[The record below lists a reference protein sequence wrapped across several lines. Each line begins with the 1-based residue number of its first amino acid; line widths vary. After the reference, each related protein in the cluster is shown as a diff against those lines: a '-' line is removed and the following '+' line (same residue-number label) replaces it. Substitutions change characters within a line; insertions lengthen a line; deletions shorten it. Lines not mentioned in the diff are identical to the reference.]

1 MTEEQKM
8 AAQKDAEPT
17 VVTLYNG
24 IPYSV
29 IADDL
34 TSVQKDAYYAEMQEI
49 VNLYAAYKKGEEF
62 LTEGSNADYVPS
74 QLRYKKAASII
85 NKEARFLFAN
95 PPTFNIN
102 IDDVS
107 DEVKK
112 QNAVVQDF
120 LDTALRKNNLNEKLL
135 KAAKDCFIGKR
146 VALVLNFNDTSGIT
160 ITFLNSMEFVYETS
174 GVGSNELKKL
184 VMFSN
189 LEDTLYKE
197 KQRWFKKVYTLENGV
212 VYVEENIY
220 DGLGKLIEPVLKK
233 TRTLFTYIPAVVI
246 LNDGL
251 TGETKGESELGGLL
265 GYEAVYSKLANADID
280 AERKGMNPTRYTI
293 DASSESTANLSI
305 APGAYWDLQSDEDKS
320 VERQAQVGMMEPTM
334 AYSNALKTTLDR
346 VENTMYAEVDVP
358 NINSEQ
364 LQGVITSGKTLK
376 ALYWGLTVR
385 CDEKMLTWGPALH
398 FLAAT
403 IIEGGRLYPKS
414 ISKYTTVTTLPAI
427 SCEIQVENNYPLP
440 EDEVEEKN
448 MDLAEIEAKVM
459 SRKAYLKKWRK
470 LNDAEAE
477 AELLQI
483 KAEQDLF
490 ENSVL
495 PDVGDEDIADADAL
509 DIEEQIDEEETVDT
523 NPMNAV

>member
-1 MTEEQKM
+1 MNEEQKM
-8 AAQKDAEPT
+8 VAQRDLDPA
-17 VVTLYNG
+17 VVTIYEG

-34 TSVQKDAYYAEMQEI
+34 SSTQKESYYAEMQEI
-49 VNLYAAYKKGEEF
+49 ADLYVAFRKGEKF
-62 LTEGSNADYVPS
+62 LTEGSNSNYIPS
-74 QLRYKKAASII
+74 VLRYKKAATII
-85 NKEARFLFAN
+85 KKEARFLFAN

-102 IDDVS
+102 INAVS
-107 DEVKK
+107 EKVKG
-112 QNAVVQDF
+112 QNAVMQDF
-120 LDTALRKNNLNEKLL
+120 LDTVLRKNNFNDKLL
-135 KAAKDCFIGKR
+135 KAAKDCLIGKR

-160 ITFLNSMEFVYETS
+160 ITFLNSMEFIYETS
-174 GVGSNELKKL
+174 GVGSNELQKL

-189 LEDTLYKE
+189 LEDTSYRE
-197 KQRWFKKVYTLENGV
+197 QQRWFKKTYTLENGL
-212 VYVEENIY
+212 VYVEENLY
-220 DGLGKLIEPVLKK
+220 DGLGKLLEPLLKK
-233 TRTLFTYIPAVVI
+233 TKTAFTHIPAVVI

-251 TGETKGESELGGLL
+251 TGETKGESELGSLL
-265 GYEAVYSKLANADID
+265 AYEGTYSRLANADID

-293 DASSESTANLSI
+293 DASSESTANLST

-320 VERQAQVGMMEPTM
+320 IERQAQVGLLESTM
-334 AYSNALKTTLDR
+334 AYSGALKTTLDR
-346 VENTMYAEVDVP
+346 IENTMYAEVDVP

-385 CDEKMLTWGPALH
+385 CDEKMLTWGAALH

-414 ISKYTTVTTLPAI
+414 ISRYTTVAVLPDI
-427 SCEIQVENNYPLP
+427 QCEIFVENNYPLP
-440 EDEVEEKN
+440 EDETEEKN
-448 MDLAEIEAKVM
+448 MDLAEIDAKTM

-483 KAEQDLF
+483 KREQDLF
-490 ENSVL
+490 ENSIL
-495 PDVGDEDIADADAL
+495 PDVEEGDVK
-509 DIEEQIDEEETVDT
+509 EQIDNEEELDT
-523 NPMNAV
+523 KPVSAV

>member
-1 MTEEQKM
+1 M
-8 AAQKDAEPT
+8 
-17 VVTLYNG
+17 
-24 IPYSV
+24 
-29 IADDL
+29 
-34 TSVQKDAYYAEMQEI
+34 
-49 VNLYAAYKKGEEF
+49 
-62 LTEGSNADYVPS
+62 
-74 QLRYKKAASII
+74 
-85 NKEARFLFAN
+85 
-95 PPTFNIN
+95 
-102 IDDVS
+102 
-107 DEVKK
+107 
-112 QNAVVQDF
+112 
-120 LDTALRKNNLNEKLL
+120 
-135 KAAKDCFIGKR
+135 
-146 VALVLNFNDTSGIT
+146 
-160 ITFLNSMEFVYETS
+160 
-174 GVGSNELKKL
+174 
-184 VMFSN
+184 
-189 LEDTLYKE
+189 
-197 KQRWFKKVYTLENGV
+197 
-212 VYVEENIY
+212 EENIY

-320 VERQAQVGMMEPTM
+320 VERQAQVGMMEPAM

-448 MDLAEIEAKVM
+448 MDLAEVDAKVM

-495 PDVGDEDIADADAL
+495 PDVGDEDVVDTDTL

-523 NPMNAV
+523 NPMDAV